1 MKTGTILSMLGGFA
15 AGAIAGVFYAPEK
28 GSETRKQVLKRG
40 EEYVDG
46 VKTKFEE
53 ISNTVA
59 EKFDSTKKGAED
71 LATTGMDKLDEVR
84 KEVKNT
90 ASEVKSEFKK

>member
-1 MKTGTILSMLGGFA
+1 MKTGTVLGMLGGFA

-28 GSETRKQVLKRG
+28 GSETRKQVLKKG